1 MKTAAVILK
10 PIVHGWAV
18 TLTDGRELVR
28 FTGLWAKRRALR
40 YLASTPST
48 ISARPAMP
56 VELDWERGDRGRLE
70 LARRSWADRVR
81 ARLPST
87 TISHAHA

>member
-1 MKTAAVILK
+1 MKTVAVILK

-40 YLASTPST
+40 YLA
-48 ISARPAMP
+48 I
-56 VELDWERGDRGRLE
+56 
-70 LARRSWADRVR
+70 
-81 ARLPST
+81 
-87 TISHAHA
+87 HALHDLREAGYAG